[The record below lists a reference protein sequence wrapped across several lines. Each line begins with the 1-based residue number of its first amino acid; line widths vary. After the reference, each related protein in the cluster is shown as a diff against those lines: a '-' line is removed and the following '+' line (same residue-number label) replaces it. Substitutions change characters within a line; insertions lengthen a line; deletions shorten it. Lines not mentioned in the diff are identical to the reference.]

1 MAAASQSN
9 EGRVMSPLPQTAEER
24 HGSLQ
29 ERERRGV
36 PLLFRVNHVENGVQT
51 ALRLEDVRRLQGES
65 ENLLHDHEI
74 YQRIRFA
81 PVYTSVFNT
90 TQMVNTTNF

>member
-36 PLLFRVNHVENGVQT
+36 PLLLRVNHVENGVQT
-51 ALRLEDVRRLQGES
+51 ALRLEDVRRLCGES
-65 ENLLHDHEI
+65 DDHVG
-74 YQRIRFA
+74 RICFA
-81 PVYTSVFNT
+81 TISSVFNA